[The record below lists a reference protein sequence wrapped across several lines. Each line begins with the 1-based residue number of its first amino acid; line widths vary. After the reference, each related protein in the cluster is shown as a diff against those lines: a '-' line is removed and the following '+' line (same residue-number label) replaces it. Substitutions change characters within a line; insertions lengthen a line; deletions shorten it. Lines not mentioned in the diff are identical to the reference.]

1 MAPRRRCKL
10 LLGTDR
16 EPRSRGHGH
25 APLAVASRLHSCCSM
40 HALPAPAVARRAA
53 AARRHTPGWRQLAL
67 AAAAARLVVAGCRTA
82 ASASHTSRTG
92 YDFHEWTL
100 GRRRCRRERRDG
112 RWGEDRCVLGLP
124 KRCQLSCQNVA
135 FGTGGTTCLV
145 RFQIRCQDSRESGFE
160 YHRCNAG
167 IFYIYFITILQKYIV
182 RHKFCKNIH
191 LPPWSTASGT

>member
-1 MAPRRRCKL
+1 MVPRRRCKL

-40 HALPAPAVARRAA
+40 YALPAPAVARRAA

-112 RWGEDRCVLGLP
+112 RWGEDRCVL
-124 KRCQLSCQNVA
+124 QWACQNVA
-135 FGTGGTTCLV
+135 NFLAKTWHSGLV
-145 RFQIRCQDSRESGFE
+145 VRLVWYGSKFVVKTQEKVALNITDATLEFFIFILSR
-160 YHRCNAG
+160 
-167 IFYIYFITILQKYIV
+167 
-182 RHKFCKNIH
+182 FCKNI
-191 LPPWSTASGT
+191 